1 MRNDLRSADYF
12 DADLFPCE
20 NSFMARR
27 YTISNG
33 KLVLTLE
40 EADEGG
46 FIVSSPLYPGLWTQ
60 ADSVKEAF
68 DNAQDAL
75 KSLLAAR
82 QKSNP

>member
-1 MRNDLRSADYF
+1 V
-12 DADLFPCE
+12 
-20 NSFMARR
+20 ARR

-60 ADSVKEAF
+60 SESIREAF
-68 DNAQDAL
+68 ENAQDAL
-75 KSLLAAR
+75 KALLAAR
-82 QKSNP
+82 HNPIPVLTAHPGV